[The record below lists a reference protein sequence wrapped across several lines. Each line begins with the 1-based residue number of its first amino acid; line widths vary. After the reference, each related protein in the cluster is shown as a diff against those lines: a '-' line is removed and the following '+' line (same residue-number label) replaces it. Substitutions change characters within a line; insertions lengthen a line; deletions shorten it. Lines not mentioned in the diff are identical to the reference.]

1 MFTQI
6 RLAATKT
13 GINMET
19 YLILLMATNATALNK
34 TAIISAQAQ
43 AFKCAQSIEWASL
56 PKETKEGVTY
66 YRLVVSTEHLSK
78 NMGVKLSDVDVDKWA
93 TVTSK
98 GAAVLKGDDWRAALD
113 KAGYSEVAAK
123 EPAK

>member
-1 MFTQI
+1 
-6 RLAATKT
+6 
-13 GINMET
+13 MEA

-56 PKETKEGVTY
+56 PQETKDGVTY
-66 YRLVVSTEHLSK
+66 YRLVVSTEHLSQ

-98 GAAVLKGDDWRAALD
+98 GAVVLKGNDWRKALD
-113 KAGYSEVAAK
+113 DNGYTEVKQEVTAK
-123 EPAK
+123 